1 MQGLFALL
9 ADGTM
14 GDFSHLPLAE
24 LAALTA
30 ATMWAFTGLITQPI
44 VHHFGATATNR
55 YRITFAGSILAIL
68 ATVFGLWSTI
78 NLDGIGLLVLSG
90 FIGIF
95 IGDTALMQALGRI
108 GPRRNA
114 ILFSTNA
121 PIAAGMG
128 FIWLGETLSITTM
141 IGCALVLGG
150 VMIAIW
156 WGKRPAGPDG
166 EHTTEKVTG
175 KLWIGVSIGLLAAT
189 CQAGGAILA
198 KPALLDGADPIA
210 ASAIRVGF
218 AALCMWFMRALPIQW
233 GKAKQPM
240 NLHWGMRSFVS
251 ANFGLVIGMTLLV
264 YAIKHGEVGLVTTLS
279 ATSPVLILPILW
291 MITGSRPNRYAWLGS
306 LAVVAGCG
314 FIFF

>member
-1 MQGLFALL
+1 MIELN
-9 ADGTM
+9 
-14 GDFSHLPLAE
+14 HLPLAE
-24 LAALTA
+24 LAALAA

-55 YRITFAGSILAIL
+55 YRITTAALVLILL
-68 ATVFGLWSTI
+68 TSLLGLWSSLK
-78 NLDGIGLLVLSG
+78 LDGLSLLVLSG

-128 FIWLGETLSITTM
+128 FIWLGETMSISTL
-141 IGCALVLGG
+141 IGCALVLAG

-156 WGKRPAGPDG
+156 WGKRPAGPAG
-166 EHTTEKVTG
+166 EHRTEKVTG
-175 KLWIGVSIGLLAAT
+175 KLWFGVSMGLLAAT

-198 KPALLDGADPIA
+198 KPVLLDGADPIA
-210 ASAIRVGF
+210 ASAVRVGF
-218 AALCMWFMRALPIQW
+218 AAACMWMMRALPMQW
-233 GKAKQPM
+233 GKARQPM
-240 NLHWGMRSFVS
+240 SWHWGIRSFIS

-279 ATSPVLILPILW
+279 ATSPILILPILW
-291 MITGSRPNRYAWLGS
+291 LVTGSRPNRYAWLGS
-306 LAVVAGCG
+306 FAVVAGCG

>member
-14 GDFSHLPLAE
+14 GDFSNLPLAE

-55 YRITFAGSILAIL
+55 YRTTFAGSILAIL
-68 ATVFGLWSTI
+68 ATVFGLWSTV

-128 FIWLGETLSITTM
+128 FIWLGESLSVSTL
-141 IGCALVLGG
+141 IGCALVLAG

-156 WGKRPAGPDG
+156 WGKRPASAVG
-166 EHTTEKVTG
+166 EHKMEKVSG
-175 KLWIGVSIGLLAAT
+175 RLWVGVGLGLLAAT
-189 CQAGGAILA
+189 GQATGAIIV
-198 KPALLDGADPIA
+198 KPVLLDGAHPIA

-218 AALCMWFMRALPIQW
+218 AAVCMWMMLALPMKF
-233 GKAKQPM
+233 GKAKNPM
-240 NLHWGMRSFVS
+240 TWRWALRSFIS
-251 ANFGLVIGMTLLV
+251 ANLGVTL
-264 YAIKHGEVGLVTTLS
+264 
-279 ATSPVLILPILW
+279 
-291 MITGSRPNRYAWLGS
+291 
-306 LAVVAGCG
+306 
-314 FIFF
+314 